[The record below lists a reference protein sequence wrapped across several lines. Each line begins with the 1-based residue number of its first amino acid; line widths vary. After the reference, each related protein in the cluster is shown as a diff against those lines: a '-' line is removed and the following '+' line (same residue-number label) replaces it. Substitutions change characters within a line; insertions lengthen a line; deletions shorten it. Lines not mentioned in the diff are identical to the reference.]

1 MRTIILN
8 AGERLT
14 PELLRREGALPKKI
28 EEAAAD
34 IIAAV
39 RAEGDEAVCRFAHDF
54 DHVDLEEFRLP
65 AEVFDA
71 ALDNVDDTFRAALER
86 AARQIREFHER
97 EVQQSWFTTRA
108 DGTMLGVK
116 VTPVAAAGIYVP
128 GGRAQYPSTV
138 LMNAIPAKVAGV
150 ERVVM
155 VTPPQAD
162 QIDGPTRGI
171 SPYTL
176 AAAKLAGVDEVYLV
190 GGAQAVAALS
200 YGTEQIPRVEKIT
213 GPGNA
218 YVAAAKRLV
227 SGDVGI
233 DMVAGPSEVCVLADA
248 TAKPMVVAADLMAQ
262 AEHDPLAACYLVT
275 CDAAF
280 AEEVQR
286 GIEVLVAQS
295 PRADITRASLTD
307 HGVVVVAADLADAVE
322 AVNAIA
328 PEHLELHCADALGLL
343 GGIRNAGAI
352 FVGAWS
358 SEPLG
363 DYVAGPNHTL
373 PTGGTAKFS
382 NPLSVDDFVKKSSV
396 ICYTPQGLLS
406 DAPAT
411 QRLAEAEG
419 LWSHAL
425 SAGLRRRVLEQG
437 EDSVSYDALAA
448 ADLTA
453 VAWPGDAA
461 TTVAAGV
468 TGDDAAEAT
477 DAERASRVATVAK
490 VAAATAASVAVA
502 AAGVAAGTVAAA
514 VKAKR
519 G

>member
-1 MRTIILN
+1 MRTIEL
-8 AGERLT
+8 APGEQLSASMLT
-14 PELLRREGALPKKI
+14 REGVLPADI
-28 EEAAAD
+28 TAAAQR
-34 IIAAV
+34 IIDAV
-39 RAEGDEAVCRFAHDF
+39 RAEGDDAVRRFCREF
-54 DHVDLEEFRLP
+54 DGVELEDFRLP
-65 AEVFDA
+65 QGQIDA
-71 ALDNVDDTFRAALER
+71 ALEELDPAFLAALEK
-86 AARQIREFHER
+86 AADQIRDFHER

-150 ERVVM
+150 KRVVM
-155 VTPPQAD
+155 VTPPQRDLAD
-162 QIDGPTRGI
+162 GACPI

-176 AAAKLAGVDEVYLV
+176 AAAKVGGVDEIYTV
-190 GGAQAVAALS
+190 GGAQAVAALA
-200 YGTEQIPRVEKIT
+200 YGTASIPRVEKIT

-248 TAKPMVVAADLMAQ
+248 TAAPAVVAADLMAQ

-280 AEEVQR
+280 AAEVER
-286 GIEVLVAQS
+286 AIEALVSQS
-295 PRADITRASLTD
+295 PRADITRASLDDQGTI
-307 HGVVVVAADLADAVE
+307 VVASDLATAVA
-322 AVNAIA
+322 AVNTIA
-328 PEHLELHCADALGLL
+328 PEHLELHCADAMGLL
-343 GGIRNAGAI
+343 GSIRNAGAI

-373 PTGGTAKFS
+373 PTGGTAMFS

-396 ICYTPQGLLS
+396 ICYTPAGLMA

-411 QRLAEAEG
+411 QRLAHAEG
-419 LWSHAL
+419 LWAHAL
-425 SAGLRRRVLEQG
+425 SAGLRRRVLEAG
-437 EDSVSYDALAA
+437 EGAVDTDVLAA

-453 VAWPGDAA
+453 IAWP
-461 TTVAAGV
+461 
-468 TGDDAAEAT
+468 DDAA
-477 DAERASRVATVAK
+477 DVVAHGA
-490 VAAATAASVAVA
+490 
-502 AAGVAAGTVAAA
+502 
-514 VKAKR
+514 R
-519 G
+519 